1 MRVGIGDIV
10 CDESGCYDDG
20 STSSGN
26 TPTFTPSNLC
36 VTSDCLMSGTPL
48 TPAQLASMGVGSGLP
63 ANTSGAITP
72 ASGSSSSSSNPI
84 TALLASLTSAA
95 SGAVKA
101 ATTPAPYYITGP
113 NGQSVLYNP
122 ATGTVGQSA
131 LSSLGGTSGCSSLM
145 LLALAAVAIFAL
157 EKR

>member
-20 STSSGN
+20 TGGTIPTPPVTILNANQGDCIYGQAATGYCNPAPLPGIASG
-26 TPTFTPSNLC
+26 
-36 VTSDCLMSGTPL
+36 G
-48 TPAQLASMGVGSGLP
+48 GSQP
-63 ANTSGAITP
+63 
-72 ASGSSSSSSNPI
+72 SGSSGTIAS
-84 TALLASLTSAA
+84 LLASLTNAA

-122 ATGTVGQSA
+122 ATGTIGQSA
-131 LSSLGGTSGCSSLM
+131 LTSLGGTSGGSSLM